1 MATGAGARARPNAT
15 FLPAAGRQEGVKG
28 HSEVAPATLSVDL
41 LDHGVEVEYLDG
53 RSVLYRGV
61 PEAVT
66 GPLRTRPGREVHV
79 LVTDGTDGVLVYV
92 EDRTTEDEI
101 LETTGVGR
109 VLLSEGEE
117 TEVFPGVYAGRAGDY
132 RVEVRADP
140 AVADERV
147 FVFAED
153 EWGEEG
159 FEFVAEEETSDGAGE
174 E

>member
-1 MATGAGARARPNAT
+1 
-15 FLPAAGRQEGVKG
+15 VKG
-28 HSEVAPATLSVDL
+28 HAEVPPATLSVRLGDA
-41 LDHGVEVEYLDG
+41 GVEVEYLDG

-101 LETTGVGR
+101 LEATGVGR
-109 VLLSEGEE
+109 VLLPDESGAER
-117 TEVFPGVYAGRAGDY
+117 EVFPGVWARRAGDY
-132 RVEVRADP
+132 RVAVDADP
-140 AVADERV
+140 GVADGRV

-153 EWGEEG
+153 EWGEDG
-159 FEFVAEEETSDGAGE
+159 YEFVAEGE
-174 E
+174 S

>member
-1 MATGAGARARPNAT
+1 M
-15 FLPAAGRQEGVKG
+15 KG
-28 HSEVAPATLSVDL
+28 HSEVAPATLSVGL
-41 LDHGVEVEYLDG
+41 LDHGVEVKYLDG
-53 RSVLYRGV
+53 RSILYHGV

-101 LETTGVGR
+101 LEATGVGR
-109 VLLSEGEE
+109 ALLAEGEE

-140 AVADERV
+140 EVAGERV

-153 EWGEEG
+153 EWGEDG
-159 FEFVAEEETSDGAGE
+159 YEFVADAEAR
-174 E
+174 

>member
-1 MATGAGARARPNAT
+1 
-15 FLPAAGRQEGVKG
+15 LPAAGRTEDVKG
-28 HSEVAPATLSVDL
+28 HSEVAPATISVDL

-53 RSVLYRGV
+53 RSILYRGV

-101 LETTGVGR
+101 LEATGVGR
-109 VLLSEGEE
+109 VLLSEDDE

-140 AVADERV
+140 AVAGERV

-153 EWGEEG
+153 EWGEDG
-159 FEFVAEEETSDGAGE
+159 YEFVAEADDESAGAA
-174 E
+174 